1 MTYWILI
8 MFQALCWAFY
18 IYYFS
23 LLFVSVMYVLTVFSF
38 YTGTKRLKAIV
49 HGHMASNC
57 NFGIYIQSFGS
68 AALLPDFS
76 GEAQGCWVYTLPL
89 PSNFHPKKCLFNTA
103 PLARDRLKEKTV
115 TRRNEWR
122 KARQCWLNSQ
132 GDKSSSFQ
140 GSTYKWS
147 ILKILIWELWS
158 HFSFLMFLVESQDR
172 A

>member
-103 PLARDRLKEKTV
+103 PLAWDRLKEKTV

-122 KARQCWLNSQ
+122 KANILLSYFGIIVLVAREEFPPELNMEYRFIPATNTFFLTYT
-132 GDKSSSFQ
+132 GSS
-140 GSTYKWS
+140 
-147 ILKILIWELWS
+147 
-158 HFSFLMFLVESQDR
+158 H
-172 A
+172 